1 VTRRIGAIAFN
12 TFREAVRDRVLY
24 NLIVFA
30 FLMIGASLLL
40 GQITIGVQR
49 QLLINL
55 GLTAISIFGVM
66 IAIFIGIGLVSKEID
81 KRTLYTVLTR
91 PVQRWEFIVG
101 KFFGLVGTLVV
112 NAGLMTFGFYLA
124 LLYLMKGLERS
135 DASILAAVYF
145 ILLQFMMVTAIA
157 LVLSSFST
165 PIESA
170 VLTFAIFVVG
180 SFSEDLR
187 GFAEAAKGTGHYIG
201 MTVSYLIPN
210 FSALNY
216 IASVAHGNPIPA
228 NVVLLNTAYAALYAG
243 AAVCAAALIFQNR
256 NMK

>member
-1 VTRRIGAIAFN
+1 MTNRIGAIAFN

-30 FLMIGASLLL
+30 FLMIGSSLLL

-55 GLTAISIFGVM
+55 GLTAISVFGVL

-112 NAGLMTFGFYLA
+112 NAGLMTLGFFAA
-124 LLYLMKGLERS
+124 LLYLMHGLEAS

-145 ILLQFMMVTAIA
+145 ILLEFMIVTAIA
-157 LVLSSFST
+157 LLLSSFST

-187 GFAEAAKGTGHYIG
+187 GFAESAHGGTHYLVMG
-201 MTVSYLIPN
+201 VSYLIPN

-216 IASVAHGNPIPA
+216 IASVAHGNPVPGAVI
-228 NVVLLNTAYAALYAG
+228 LLNTAYAVLYAG
-243 AAVCAAALIFQNR
+243 AAICAASLIFQNR